1 MSEATQQDSERSKS
15 FFQVR
20 WPDDSPTQ
28 EEFLMMLPIRRSLK
42 IWESTII
49 NGEESI
55 AWDTL
60 ESDMRA
66 VSTQHPN
73 TIFTVEI
80 EDEDGGRWVQYHQD
94 GQYYEAPEV
103 RHVPDFDP
111 SKLRETQH
119 PDPLDL
125 NTPIVQVP
133 TLQEVLQ
140 EVLLKIEQDV
150 WEMEADELPG
160 DELPAIADPY
170 ESHGKPSTPPEA
182 ALERVPRL
190 REILTARHQERNQFG
205 ETTGRSLWARVQK
218 QYLAHIETARGQD
231 RQPRKEARA
240 VRDARQTQR
249 KLDTKKKYQPEE
261 EKNPR
266 PGEPS
271 RRSPIPTTGKELL

>member
-1 MSEATQQDSERSKS
+1 MSEATQQDSESNKS

-20 WPDDSPTQ
+20 WPGGSPTQ
-28 EEFLMMLPIRRSLK
+28 EEFLMTLPIRRSLK

-80 EDEDGGRWVQYHQD
+80 KDEDGERWVQYHQD
-94 GQYYEAPEV
+94 GQHYEAPEV
-103 RHVPDFDP
+103 RHIPDFDP

-133 TLQEVLQ
+133 TLQDVLQ
-140 EVLLKIEQDV
+140 AVLLKIEQHV
-150 WEMEADELPG
+150 WDMEADQSPRRRVGQPWRTPTNPTAASPSHPGGRLGASPPAPG
-160 DELPAIADPY
+160 DSHSNAPGVQSVRRDNSGASRTYSMSTSRRVFNHWTFAERHEL
-170 ESHGKPSTPPEA
+170 EA
-182 ALERVPRL
+182 LALELMAVKNAK
-190 REILTARHQERNQFG
+190 LTVVE
-205 ETTGRSLWARVQK
+205 
-218 QYLAHIETARGQD
+218 
-231 RQPRKEARA
+231 
-240 VRDARQTQR
+240 
-249 KLDTKKKYQPEE
+249 
-261 EKNPR
+261 
-266 PGEPS
+266 
-271 RRSPIPTTGKELL
+271 